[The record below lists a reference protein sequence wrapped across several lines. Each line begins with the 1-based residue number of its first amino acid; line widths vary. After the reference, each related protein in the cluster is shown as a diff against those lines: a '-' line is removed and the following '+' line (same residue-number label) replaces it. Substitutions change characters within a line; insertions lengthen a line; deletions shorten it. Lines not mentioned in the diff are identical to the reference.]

1 MNNNKTVFFAIG
13 VLLIILGVFMFIP
26 FFVQWIFDEKNSTF
40 LSTSA
45 ITIFIG
51 ILFVLTNIQENKKLN
66 LQQAFLLTTL
76 SWLSIA
82 IFGCLP
88 FILSDLNL
96 SFVDSFFESM
106 SGITTTGSTIITDL
120 NNAPKDILIWRAIL
134 QWLGGIGVIVM
145 AITIL
150 PLLNIGGMQ
159 LFRMESSDT
168 AEKILPRT
176 REVTL
181 IISSIYLVL
190 TLFCGISY
198 NLSGMNIF
206 DSTTH
211 AMTTIATGGF
221 SNYSNSIGYFENP
234 KIEIVSIIFIIL
246 GSIPFIAYLK
256 FIKGNKKIFFQDV
269 QIKGL
274 IYILAISVLLMF
286 LYLLFQNKEYSLIEN
301 LRISAFNV
309 VSILS
314 GTGYVPSDFSLWG
327 KFPLMFFL
335 FLMFI
340 GGCAGSTTCGI
351 KIFRFQI
358 LGIFILNQIKKLVYP
373 HGIFSVKYNNEKI
386 SNTFIYSVTTF
397 IFLYFF
403 IFFILAA
410 LLSLNGLDFVTAL
423 SGAASAISNVGPG
436 LGDVIG
442 PNGNYFELPNFSKLS
457 LSFGMLLGRLELFAV
472 LVLFF
477 PTFWKDKFKLGYLW
491 KYTKNNLCQ
500 KAFQFILID
509 EWYGFFC

>member
-1 MNNNKTVFFAIG
+1 
-13 VLLIILGVFMFIP
+13 MFIP
-26 FFVQWIFDEKNSTF
+26 FFVQFLYDEKNSTF
-40 LSTSA
+40 LSSSS

-51 ILFVLTNIQENKKLN
+51 ILLVLTNLEENRKLN

-88 FILSDLNL
+88 FLLSDLKL

-106 SGITTTGSTIITDL
+106 SGITTTGSTILTNIDD
-120 NNAPKDILIWRAIL
+120 APKSILIWRSIL

-168 AEKILPRT
+168 TEKILPKT
-176 REVTL
+176 REITL
-181 IISSIYLVL
+181 IISIVYLVL
-190 TLFCGISY
+190 TIACAGAYWFF
-198 NLSGMNIF
+198 GMNVF
-206 DSTTH
+206 DSIAH
-211 AMTTIATGGF
+211 SMTTIATGGF
-221 SNYSNSIGYFENP
+221 STYSDSIGYFQNP
-234 KIEIVSIIFIIL
+234 KIEITSIIFIIL

-256 FIKGNKKIFFQDV
+256 FIKGDKKIFINDV

-274 IYILAISVLLMF
+274 IYIFFISILLMF
-286 LYLLFQNKEYSLIEN
+286 LYLLFNNTELDFLEN
-301 LRISAFNV
+301 LRISTFNV

-314 GTGYVPSDFSLWG
+314 GTGYVTTDFSLWG
-327 KFPLMFFL
+327 KFPLIFFL

-358 LGIFILNQIKKLVYP
+358 LGYFILNQVKKLVYP
-373 HGIFSVKYNNEKI
+373 HAIFPMKYNNAKI
-386 SNTFIYSVTTF
+386 SNTFVYSIIAF

-410 LLSLNGLDFVTAL
+410 LLSLNGLDFVSAI
-423 SGAASAISNVGPG
+423 SGSATAISNVGPG

-442 PNGNYFELPNFSKLS
+442 PNGNFSDLPNFSKLCLS
-457 LSFGMLLGRLELFAV
+457 LGMLLGRLELFAV

-477 PTFWKDKFKLGYLW
+477 PSFWK
-491 KYTKNNLCQ
+491 N
-500 KAFQFILID
+500 
-509 EWYGFFC
+509 